1 MTRLDYR
8 SGMATAIRPV
18 GDLLRDWRQRRRLSQ
33 MSLAL
38 EADVSTRHVSFLETG
53 RAKPSR
59 DMLLRLAEPLDIPLR
74 ERNELLV
81 AAGFAPIYQEHQLDA
96 PALRAAR
103 DAVQR
108 VLKGHEPFPALAV
121 DRHWTMLA
129 TNDAVAPLLVGV
141 GKELLK
147 TPINVLRLSL
157 HPNGLASRIL
167 NFDEWKE
174 HLLIRLQRQIEVS
187 GDHVLIALRN
197 EMQTYHAPG
206 SDDADGTPPAV
217 DPVTANVVIPF
228 RLRTD
233 IGNLSFFSTT
243 TVFGTPVDITLS
255 ELAIEAFFPADEA
268 TGDLLSRAR

>member
-1 MTRLDYR
+1 
-8 SGMATAIRPV
+8 
-18 GDLLRDWRQRRRLSQ
+18 

-81 AAGFAPIYQEHQLDA
+81 AAGFAPIYQERELDA

-108 VLKGHEPFPALAV
+108 VLKGHQPFPALAV

-129 TNDAVAPLLVGV
+129 ANDAVAPLLVGV
-141 GKELLK
+141 SKELLK

-157 HPNGLASRIL
+157 HPNGLAPRIL

-174 HLLIRLQRQIEVS
+174 HLLIRLQHQIEVS
-187 GDHVLIALRN
+187 GDAVLIELLK
-197 EMQTYHAPG
+197 EMQTYHTPG
-206 SDDADGTPPAV
+206 SDGADRTPPAI
-217 DPVTANVVIPF
+217 DPATANVVIPF

-233 IGNLSFFSTT
+233 FGDLSFFSTT

-268 TGDLLSRAR
+268 TSDLLNRSR